1 MATELDL
8 ETLKSQ
14 GEAPQ
19 FMTLE
24 GFKHLSAGFLLDGE
38 TPVAMYRRVSKAA
51 AARLRAPELESKFFD
66 YIYKGWL
73 CLATPVASNMGVSRG
88 LPISCFSLSVPDS
101 IDGIFKSVHELAIMS
116 KNGGGVGFCASNIR
130 GRGKRIT
137 GNGESE
143 GVIPWLKIF
152 DTTTVSVSQGSV
164 RRGAS
169 AAYLDI
175 NHVDI
180 DEFIRIRRP
189 TGDANRQCL
198 NIHHGV
204 VVNDDFMR
212 RVDAR
217 EPKAVEI
224 WKEVLRTRFET
235 GEPYILF
242 IDNVNNANPPAYRN
256 NGLRV
261 ETSNICSEIALHTD
275 ADHSFVCCLSSL
287 NLTKYDQWKDTDL
300 VRTSIWFLDAV
311 MQEFIDRAKSIGG
324 MERAVRFAEKGRAL
338 GLGVLG
344 WHTLLQSKMLPFDSF
359 KSQQLNSMIF
369 KKIRSEA
376 DAASRELAAR
386 YGEPE
391 WCKGTG
397 MRNTHTLAVAPT
409 VTNSTIAGN
418 VSAGIEPIAANAF
431 VKKSARGS
439 FIQKNNLLERLLV
452 DKGVDVDA
460 AWKSIVEND
469 GSVQHLD
476 YLTDKE
482 KEVFL
487 TAREINQMA
496 IITQAASRQRFIDQA
511 QSINLFF
518 PADVDPRWF
527 NKIHMEAWRSGIK
540 SLYYCRTGSVLKGD
554 IASRFYDTSC
564 KSCEG

>member
-1 MATELDL
+1 MNLDELQRL
-8 ETLKSQ
+8 GK
-14 GEAPQ
+14 APSWL
-19 FMTLE
+19 TAE
-24 GFKHLSAGFLLDGE
+24 GFRHLTSGFLLSGE
-38 TPVAMYRRVSKAA
+38 TPVDMYHRVAMASAKHLRR
-51 AARLRAPELESKFFD
+51 PELAAKFVD
-66 YIYKGWL
+66 YIQRGWL
-73 CLATPVASNMGVSRG
+73 CLATPVASNMGADRG

-116 KNGGGVGFCASNIR
+116 KNGGGVGFCASNVR
-130 GRGKRIT
+130 GRGANIS
-137 GNGESE
+137 GNGQSE
-143 GVIPWLKIF
+143 GVIPWLKCF

-169 AAYLDI
+169 AAFLDI
-175 NHVDI
+175 NHADI

-204 VVNDDFMR
+204 VINDDFMN
-212 RVDAR
+212 RVMAR
-217 EPKAVEI
+217 DTHAVDI
-224 WKEVLRTRFET
+224 WREVMRTRFET
-235 GEPYILF
+235 GEPYLMF
-242 IDNVNNANPPAYRN
+242 VDNANRANPQAYIN
-256 NGLRV
+256 NGLKV
-261 ETSNICSEIALHTD
+261 ETSNICSEIFLHTD

-287 NLTKYDQWKDTDL
+287 NLTKWDEWRDTDL
-300 VRTSIWFLDAV
+300 VETAIWFLDGV
-311 MQEFIDRAKSIGG
+311 MQEFIEKSAKIDGLQRAH
-324 MERAVRFAEKGRAL
+324 RFAVKSRAL

-344 WHTLLQSKMLPFDSF
+344 WHSLLQQRKLPFDSF
-359 KSQQLNSMIF
+359 GAQTLNAAIF
-369 KKIRSEA
+369 KHIHDESHSATRA
-376 DAASRELAAR
+376 LAAAF
-386 YGEPE
+386 GEPE

-397 MRNTHTLAVAPT
+397 MRNTHTTAVAPT

-439 FIQKNNLLERLLV
+439 FIQRNPLLDDLLGTKKI
-452 DKGVDVDA
+452 DIDA
-460 AWKSIVEND
+460 AWKSIAGND

-476 YLTDKE
+476 FLSAEE

-496 IITQAASRQRFIDQA
+496 IITQAASRQRFIDQG

-518 PADVDPRWF
+518 PVDVSPKWF
-527 NKIHMEAWRSGIK
+527 NQIHIAAWQQGLK

-554 IASRFYDTSC
+554 LASRFYDTSC